1 MKFEKD
7 SLTLFFRI
15 ILIFILLILIN
26 LLVLTFLSTNKE
38 KIINWNSILTYS
50 GLLTIFFLLFLTQSV
65 LISNEKLI
73 LKNIFGI
80 TINKLDLK
88 KQYLRK
94 IKKRNAIFE
103 GEVIIGLFRKK
114 YGSSTTIY
122 FKSEY
127 QKKKIWINGHI
138 LTDKGI
144 DNLIKSTK
152 KRNLC

>member
-7 SLTLFFRI
+7 SLTLFIRI
-15 ILIFILLILIN
+15 ILIFILFVLIN
-26 LLVLTFLSTNKE
+26 LLFLTFISTNKE
-38 KIINWNSILTYS
+38 KIINWISILIYS
-50 GLLTIFFLLFLTQSV
+50 GLLTIFFLLFLTQNV

-73 LKNIFGI
+73 LKNIFGM

-94 IKKRNAIFE
+94 IKKRNAAFE

-114 YGSSTTIY
+114 YGPITTIY